1 MSTIDIHFD
10 KKINN
15 SRIVRDADT
24 RCRLE
29 YLCLT
34 VLAAVFVLGVLFYAW
49 QQYEWIQYG
58 YHIEEA
64 QQKIEQLS
72 ETGRRL
78 SLERATLANPQRI
91 DAIARQELGMAGPV
105 AGQVVSFGF
114 EALQDAGV
122 AGTLLAEKTQ

>member
-34 VLAAVFVLGVLFYAW
+34 VLGAVFVLGVLFYAW

-91 DAIARQELGMAGPV
+91 DAIARQELGMTGPI

-114 EALQDAGV
+114 EAPEDAGV

>member
-34 VLAAVFVLGVLFYAW
+34 MLGAVFVLGVLLYAW

-64 QQKIEQLS
+64 QKKIEQLS

-78 SLERATLANPQRI
+78 SVERATLANLQRI
-91 DAIARQELGMAGPV
+91 DTIARQELGMTGPA

-114 EALQDAGV
+114 DAPEDAGV
-122 AGTLLAEKTQ
+122 AGTLLAEKTR

>member
-34 VLAAVFVLGVLFYAW
+34 VLGAVFVLGVLFYAW

-64 QQKIEQLS
+64 QEKIEQLS

-91 DAIARQELGMAGPV
+91 DAIARQELGMTGPV

-114 EALQDAGV
+114 ESLQDAGV